1 MIDFSKKHLFEVE
14 QGKFNR
20 FIKKKLET
28 KTEYTQNTQFSEGD
42 EEPAMDMSMLVGG
55 DSYEFGTEGTW
66 NEGLGGSWT
75 GSEPGDKSGVT
86 SAMDWQK
93 ENWFKTVVMSPLYLV
108 NYVFKDLMKDRPQRE
123 EWEHILTALNKI
135 NVVSGSV
142 ALLVMLLGLNSPFT
156 PSTQLVVSVVSF
168 LGTSYALKKFYNTGL
183 FAKKGEEGAEPAED
197 SEFEGEE
204 GGEVN
209 FETMNFSPTDGL
221 DLNFG
226 LQEAQEDEY
235 EEEEEEEYTDNTY
248 VIDSS
253 PINIQSTDEFNR
265 TLLEVYGEGNRNVG
279 REINDR
285 ISLLQSF
292 SSYIITN
299 DRNFG
304 KFRVPKERNVE
315 YQNIAYAIFKGLV
328 ALKSEFETDDTKMT
342 VLSIKGNPLFYK
354 VEVILPSYFKADMI
368 KRRLDAF
375 EDMLKKS
382 DADKE
387 VSVLVNSYQGRFIFK
402 LMRFDSKTLVSM
414 GDILR
419 FKGDDKGNGTA
430 LEQYADQKKGLP
442 ILMGLQDNET
452 PYVID
457 FEKNTS
463 GTIVG
468 GSGSGKSWFT
478 FSLMWNFILANSY
491 DQVQFIIMDAKN
503 ASFWKAFARM
513 PHVLGLHYDK
523 DTFLQV
529 LTEVEDERARRQEM
543 LEEYGA
549 EDFRGLRAKMREQ
562 GDHEGLKN
570 APLLVVIMDEITA
583 TMEYYKGLDDS
594 KETYNAVRGIMTQ
607 ITAQGRSAGVRLFT
621 IGQRSIDTS
630 VPKGVMSNSSF
641 KFCMKLDNENDIKPM
656 FGDEAMKEK
665 KADMVGMGIAS
676 TFDYKT
682 RTMIKTL
689 TLGGKNDDQMLTL
702 IRVVAFDWL
711 RRAHGNVDLT
721 KPPKGMNLDF
731 SFNRPQLLEKS
742 IREMKE
748 GRILSPMMV
757 NEEYALDLE
766 NMGVRTRLAPV
777 ELGKDEA
784 FVSDNK
790 IVLQKDIETSFIEDM
805 SKPKFPAFEEPVV
818 MPKLVE
824 KEENNWIEESTKN
837 EKKEIDFLDEPD
849 EVGSSELIEEK
860 GDKEEVKKTTIS
872 DFISM
877 DDLISAMPVPAPV
890 VKKEEQVS
898 DVPVDM
904 LEEPIPHEGLEG
916 VNGETPNRS
925 VEVPVGEK
933 EGSIDFSIAFDS
945 SKEIE
950 TKKSNLQEILDL
962 EVRKER
968 DNKGGGSEPIFP
980 DWGNLNGESTGVD
993 TKIGDTV
1000 GDSDGDTAGDNF
1012 RIDSDKGEKAPKMP
1026 LHEEKEGNGLD
1037 NHQPSD
1043 TITEDSFSGT
1053 EYADD
1058 EDDIFGEEEN
1068 ELSPQEN
1075 EAVGISVADVAIEEK
1090 PVEKTQPQETEK
1102 SSSGEET
1109 HFVWGDIAN
1118 EEVKEAVTVPADTE
1132 MTHVNKEKQDT
1143 GKSESIN
1150 RKPVGAVTIAYESPK
1165 VVRKEEPR
1173 ETVEQYILTYG
1184 EKVDMFTYR
1193 MEKAEVKNVYTQKKI
1208 DQALGMLL
1216 IMEEGAY
1223 YTAEK

>member
-42 EEPAMDMSMLVGG
+42 EEAPMDMSMLVGG
-55 DSYEFGTEGTW
+55 DSYEFGTDGSW
-66 NEGLGGSWT
+66 DDGMGGGWT

-156 PSTQLVVSVVSF
+156 PSTQLVASVISF
-168 LGTSYALKKFYNTGL
+168 LGTSYALKKFYNTGV
-183 FAKKGEEGAEPAED
+183 FAKKGEEGEEPAEGA
-197 SEFEGEE
+197 EFEGEE
-204 GGEVN
+204 GDGVS

-221 DLNFG
+221 NLDFG

-235 EEEEEEEYTDNTY
+235 EEEEEEDYTDNPY
-248 VIDSS
+248 VIDAS
-253 PINIQSTDEFNR
+253 PINIQSADEFNR

-279 REINDR
+279 REINER

-315 YQNIAYAIFKGLV
+315 YQNISYAIFKGLV
-328 ALKSEFETDDTKMT
+328 ALKSEFETDDNKMT

-430 LEQYADQKKGLP
+430 LEQYADEKKGLP

-478 FSLMWNFILANSY
+478 FSLMWNFVLANSY

-543 LEEYGA
+543 LEQYGA

-562 GDHEGLKN
+562 GDNEGLKN

-583 TMEYYKGLDDS
+583 TMEYYKGLDDN

-656 FGDEAMKEK
+656 FGDDAMKEK

-676 TFDYKT
+676 TFDHTT

-721 KPPKGMNLDF
+721 RPPQGMKLDF
-731 SFNRPQLLEKS
+731 SFNRPQMLEKS
-742 IREMKE
+742 IQEMKE

-757 NEEYALDLE
+757 NKEYALDLE

-777 ELGKDEA
+777 ELGRDEA

-790 IVLQKDIETSFIEDM
+790 IVLQKDEETSFMKDTT
-805 SKPKFPAFEEPVV
+805 KPAFPAFEEPTS

-824 KEENNWIEESTKN
+824 KDENNWIEESAKN
-837 EKKEIDFLDEPD
+837 EKKEISFLDEPD
-849 EVGSSELIEEK
+849 EVDADELIEEEA
-860 GDKEEVKKTTIS
+860 DKEEGKKSTIS

-877 DDLISAMPVPAPV
+877 DDLIPAMPTPAPA
-890 VKKEEQVS
+890 VKKEEQAYE
-898 DVPVDM
+898 VPVG
-904 LEEPIPHEGLEG
+904 GLEKTISHKELED
-916 VNGETPNRS
+916 VNEETPNKG
-925 VEVPVGEK
+925 VEVPVNEK
-933 EGSIDFSIAFDS
+933 KGSVDFSIDFDS
-945 SKEIE
+945 GKEVEI
-950 TKKSNLQEILDL
+950 KKSNLQEILDS
-962 EVRKER
+962 EVRKEG
-968 DNKGGGSEPIFP
+968 DNRGGGSEPVFP
-980 DWGNLNGESTGVD
+980 DWGNLGGEFAGAD
-993 TKIGDTV
+993 IEIGDTA

-1012 RIDSDKGEKAPKMP
+1012 RIDSDTGEKAPKMP

-1037 NHQPSD
+1037 NHQSSD
-1043 TITEDSFSGT
+1043 TITEGSFSGT

-1068 ELSPQEN
+1068 EVSPQEN
-1075 EAVGISVADVAIEEK
+1075 EAVGISVDAIVIEEK
-1090 PVEKTQPQETEK
+1090 AIENTKQQETEK
-1102 SSSGEET
+1102 SGFVEEIP
-1109 HFVWGDIAN
+1109 FVWGDVAK
-1118 EEVKEAVTVPADTE
+1118 EQVKEAVTVPADTQA
-1132 MTHVNKEKQDT
+1132 MHVNTEKQDT
-1143 GKSESIN
+1143 GKSERVE
-1150 RKPVGAVTIAYESPK
+1150 RKPVGAVTVTYESPK

-1193 MEKAEVKNVYTQKKI
+1193 MDKTEVKNAYTQKKI

>member
-1 MIDFSKKHLFEVE
+1 MIDFSKKHLFEIE
-14 QGKFNR
+14 QGKFDR

-42 EEPAMDMSMLVGG
+42 EEPGMDMSMLVGG
-55 DSYEFGTEGTW
+55 DSYEFGTDGTW
-66 NEGLGGSWT
+66 NDGLGGSWT

-156 PSTQLVVSVVSF
+156 PSTQLVASVISF
-168 LGTSYALKKFYNTGL
+168 LGTSYALKKFYNTGV
-183 FAKKGEEGAEPAED
+183 FAKKGEEGEEPAED

-204 GGEVN
+204 GDEVN

-235 EEEEEEEYTDNTY
+235 EEEEEEEYTDNKY
-248 VIDSS
+248 VIDPS

-315 YQNIAYAIFKGLV
+315 YQNISYAIFKGLV

-368 KRRLDAF
+368 KRKLNVF

-402 LMRFDSKTLVSM
+402 LMRFDSKTFVSL

-442 ILMGLQDNET
+442 ILLGLQDNET
-452 PYVID
+452 PYVVD

-491 DQVQFIIMDAKN
+491 EQVQFIIMDAKN
-503 ASFWKAFARM
+503 ATFWKAFSRM
-513 PHVLGLHYDK
+513 PHVLGLHHDK

-543 LEEYGA
+543 LGKYGA
-549 EDFRGLRAKMREQ
+549 EDFRGLRAKLREQ
-562 GDHEGLKN
+562 GDYETLKKV
-570 APLLVVIMDEITA
+570 PLLVVIMDEITA
-583 TMEYYKGLDDS
+583 TMKYFKGLDDGG
-594 KETYNAVRGIMTQ
+594 ETYNAVRLMMSQ
-607 ITAQGRSAGVRLFT
+607 ITAQSRSAGVRLFT

-630 VPKGVMSNSSF
+630 VPKDVISNSSF
-641 KFCMKLDNENDIKPM
+641 RFCMKLDNENDIKPM
-656 FGDEAMKEK
+656 FGEEAMKDK
-665 KADMVGMGIAS
+665 KPDMTGMGLAL
-676 TFDYKT
+676 TADYTT

-689 TLGGKNDDQMLTL
+689 TLGGKDDDQMLTL

-711 RRAHGNVDLT
+711 RRAHGNIDLT
-721 KPPKGMNLDF
+721 KLPEGMNMPF
-731 SFNRPQLLEKS
+731 SFNRPQIYKQSLE
-742 IREMKE
+742 EMKE
-748 GRILSPMMV
+748 GRILSPMIV

-790 IVLQKDIETSFIEDM
+790 VVLQKDVETSFIEDT

-824 KEENNWIEESTKN
+824 KEESDWIEESTKN
-837 EKKEIDFLDEPD
+837 EKKDIDFLDAPD
-849 EVGSSELIEEK
+849 EVGSNELIEEK

-877 DDLISAMPVPAPV
+877 DDLIPAMPVPAPV
-890 VKKEEQVS
+890 VKKEEQVP
-898 DVPVDM
+898 DVPVDG
-904 LEEPIPHEGLEG
+904 LEESIPCKELEDMG
-916 VNGETPNRS
+916 EETPNRG
-925 VEVPVGEK
+925 VEVPVGKEK
-933 EGSIDFSIAFDS
+933 GSIDFSIDFDS
-945 SKEIE
+945 SKEVEIE
-950 TKKSNLQEILDL
+950 KSNLQENLDL

-968 DNKGGGSEPIFP
+968 DNKGEGSEPIFP
-980 DWGNLNGESTGVD
+980 DWGKLSGESVGAD

-1012 RIDSDKGEKAPKMP
+1012 RNDSDKGEKAPKMP

-1068 ELSPQEN
+1068 ELSLQEN
-1075 EAVGISVADVAIEEK
+1075 EAVGISVADVVIEEK
-1090 PVEKTQPQETEK
+1090 TTEKTQTQETEK
-1102 SSSGEET
+1102 SSSVEEIP
-1109 HFVWGDIAN
+1109 FVWGDVA
-1118 EEVKEAVTVPADTE
+1118 EEQVKEAVTVPNDTE
-1132 MTHVNKEKQDT
+1132 IMYVNKEKQDT
-1143 GKSESIN
+1143 RKSESTN

-1193 MEKAEVKNVYTQKKI
+1193 MEKTEVKNVYTQKKI